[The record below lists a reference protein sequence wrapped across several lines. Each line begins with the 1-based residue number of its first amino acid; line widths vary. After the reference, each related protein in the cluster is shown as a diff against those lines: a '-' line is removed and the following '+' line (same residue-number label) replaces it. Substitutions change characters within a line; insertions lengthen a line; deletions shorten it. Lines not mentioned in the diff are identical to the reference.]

1 MTPLLAAAALAA
13 SLTLSADPAV
23 VRPDRGGRSR
33 LVVEVR
39 EVEPAAPVESPRLSA
54 SVGAIRNLRADGP
67 LRFVADYVPPE
78 EAIPQVA
85 LISATLAGE
94 TRFLALPLYGL
105 GDAEVHTRKRGLIT
119 VRIGEERFG
128 PVQADARGVAQVPVV
143 VPPGV
148 RHAFRGSE
156 PIDLHVPATRT
167 LHLALASTFAPAD
180 RDADVAVRVFV
191 VDATGAPKQGAALQL
206 RPTAGTV
213 DPPADLGQGL
223 YGTTWR
229 LPPGPAGEA
238 SISASL
244 DEAPAFAAKASLL
257 RAPGP
262 AASLVLEADRER
274 LVAGQNGEGELR
286 FVLRATLRDAAGNPA
301 DDALLVSPSL
311 GTAEVTASG
320 LGVSQAAISVPAA
333 FAGAR
338 QVTVAARCARG
349 PAAAALSL
357 PLLPA
362 PPAQARIELAAPSA
376 RADGETGL
384 RLRVVLSDR
393 FGNPVPEA
401 SLEARAEG
409 GILSAAA
416 AQGDGS
422 YLATFTPALL
432 RQPGTGLVRV
442 RSGAAEGSVRI
453 PLSPARQLLTVT
465 PKLGALSNFARI
477 SSPLAA
483 LEGGLRFEAWG
494 QPLAVL
500 FEAGWFFSSHNDV
513 PTGAP
518 PVSSRDHFVLLS
530 AGLQIR
536 PEIAARTRAF
546 FSLSP
551 SLALLHTRQQFAG
564 QPSLSQSAAIPGL
577 ILGAGL
583 ERNFDRFTPLL
594 EARFSFTADPGLSNL
609 REPVRGF
616 ALLLGT
622 RFEVL

>member
-1 MTPLLAAAALAA
+1 MTLLAAAALAA

-23 VRPDRGGRSR
+23 VRPGRAAKAR
-33 LVVEVR
+33 LTVEVTA
-39 EVEPAAPVESPRLSA
+39 PTAAELPRLSA
-54 SVGAIRNLRADGP
+54 SVGTIDNLRAAGP
-67 LRFVADYVPPE
+67 LRFVADYVPPD

-94 TRFLALPLYGL
+94 TSFLALPLYGL
-105 GDAEVHTRKRGLIT
+105 GDAEVHTRKRGRIT
-119 VRIGEERFG
+119 VRIGDERFG

-143 VPPGV
+143 VPPGI
-148 RHAFRGSE
+148 RQAFRGTK

-167 LHLALASTFAPAD
+167 LHLALASIRAPAD
-180 RDADVAVRVFV
+180 RDADVAVRIFV
-191 VDATGAPKQGAALQL
+191 VDESGAPRAGAALQL
-206 RPTAGTV
+206 RPTAGSV
-213 DPPADLGQGL
+213 DPTADLGQGV

-244 DEAPAFAAKASLL
+244 EEAPAFAAEATLL

-274 LVAGQNGEGELR
+274 LVAGQNGEGALR
-286 FVLRATLRDAAGNPA
+286 LMLRATLRDAAGNSA

-311 GTAEVTASG
+311 GTVEVTASG
-320 LGVSQAAISVPAA
+320 PGVSQATISVPAA

-338 QVTVAARCARG
+338 QLTLAARCARG
-349 PAAAALSL
+349 PATAGLSL

-362 PPAQARIELAAPSA
+362 PPALARIELSA
-376 RADGETGL
+376 HADGETALG
-384 RLRVVLSDR
+384 LRVVLSDR

-401 SLEARAEG
+401 SLEAQAEG
-409 GILSAAA
+409 GVVSAAS

-422 YLATFTPALL
+422 YLATFTPTPRRERGSA
-432 RQPGTGLVRV
+432 LVRV

-453 PLSPARQLLTVT
+453 PLSPTRHLLAVT

-483 LEGGLRFEAWG
+483 LEGGLRFDAWG
-494 QPLAVL
+494 QPFAAL
-500 FEAGWFFSSHNDV
+500 FEAGWFFSSHTDAT
-513 PTGAP
+513 PGAP

-530 AGLQIR
+530 AGLQLR
-536 PEIAARTRAF
+536 PEIAERTRAF
-546 FSLSP
+546 LSLSP

-564 QPSLSQSAAIPGL
+564 QPRLSQSAAVPGL
-577 ILGAGL
+577 VLGAGL
-583 ERNFDRFTPLL
+583 EHRFDRFTPLV

-609 REPVRGF
+609 REPLRGF
-616 ALLLGT
+616 ALLFGS
-622 RFEVL
+622 RFEAL